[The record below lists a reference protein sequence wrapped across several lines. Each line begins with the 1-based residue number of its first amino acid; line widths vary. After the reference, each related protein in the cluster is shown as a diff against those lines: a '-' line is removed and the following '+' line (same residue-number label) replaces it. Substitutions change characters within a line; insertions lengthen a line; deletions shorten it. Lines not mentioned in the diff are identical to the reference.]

1 MTPIAQNYIK
11 PKRISLKN
19 HPTINEKAIQDLL
32 ASDPS
37 ILGLGDDL
45 IKIGKEVTLPGGGR
59 LDLLFASGDDQRYE
73 IEVQLGATDPSHIIR
88 TIEYWD
94 LERSRYPG
102 T

>member
-1 MTPIAQNYIK
+1 MTQFAPNYIK

-19 HPTINEKAIQDLL
+19 HPTIKETAIQDLL

-59 LDLLFASGDDQRYE
+59 LDLLFASKDNQHYE
-73 IEVQLGATDPSHIIR
+73 VEVQLGATDPSHVIR

-94 LERSRYPG
+94 LER
-102 T
+102 